1 MRGSTEEGKLY
12 GETVCVWKRVWGIA
26 FTGRIVLNG
35 AKDHGPTWTRVAW
48 NECVELIRL

>member
-1 MRGSTEEGKLY
+1 MEKQFAFGS
-12 GETVCVWKRVWGIA
+12 VCGRIA